1 MCLTR
6 LYNIGVIKKLKISD
20 RMEAVIVFL
29 TMTLIFLPV
38 RFLFVTFVSD
48 HWFGSFGIVSA
59 FAIIMVILSKKG
71 KLGKFGQMFQR
82 QMIKIHTGRRR
93 KLIYTHLTLS
103 VFLTGFFIV
112 SINLGNT
119 IYVDQKNEIIQMAE
133 LHGESLTEPADMQ
146 RLTQE
151 LKEIPLEQ
159 LLASLA
165 AIPVLLIYQFPYFTG
180 LMAIENDLTS
190 KFFLH
195 FSTVGFVEV
204 LEMIGVLIFYKVTL
218 KKPVMKL

>member
-1 MCLTR
+1 
-6 LYNIGVIKKLKISD
+6 
-20 RMEAVIVFL
+20 MEAVIVFL
-29 TMTLIFLPV
+29 VMTGIFLPV

-48 HWFGSFGIVSA
+48 HWFGSFGIISA
-59 FAIIMVILSKKG
+59 VAIIMVILAKKE

-82 QMIKIHTGRRR
+82 QMIKIHTGKRR
-93 KLIYTHLTLS
+93 KLIYTHLALS
-103 VFLTGFFIV
+103 VFLTGLFIV

-119 IYVDQKNEIIQMAE
+119 IYVDQKNEIIQIAE
-133 LHGESLTEPADMQ
+133 SNGESLTEPADMQ

-151 LKEIPLEQ
+151 LKEVPLDQ

-165 AIPVLLIYQFPYFTG
+165 AMPILLIYQFPYFAG

-195 FSTVGFVEV
+195 FSTIGFVEA

-218 KKPVMKL
+218 RKSVVEL

>member
-1 MCLTR
+1 
-6 LYNIGVIKKLKISD
+6 
-20 RMEAVIVFL
+20 MEAVIVFL
-29 TMTLIFLPV
+29 VMTGIFLPV

-59 FAIIMVILSKKG
+59 VAIIMVILAKKG

-82 QMIKIHTGRRR
+82 QMMKIHTGKRR
-93 KLIYTHLTLS
+93 KLIYTHLALS
-103 VFLTGFFIV
+103 VFLTGLFIV

-133 LHGESLTEPADMQ
+133 SNGELLTEPADMQ
-146 RLTQE
+146 RLTEE
-151 LKEIPLEQ
+151 LKEVPLDQ

-165 AIPVLLIYQFPYFTG
+165 AMPILLIYQFPYFAG

-195 FSTVGFVEV
+195 FSTIGFVEA

-218 KKPVMKL
+218 RKPVVEL

>member
-1 MCLTR
+1 
-6 LYNIGVIKKLKISD
+6 
-20 RMEAVIVFL
+20 MEAVIVFL
-29 TMTLIFLPV
+29 VMTGIFLPV

-48 HWFGSFGIVSA
+48 HWFGSFGIISA
-59 FAIIMVILSKKG
+59 VAIIMVILAKKG

-82 QMIKIHTGRRR
+82 QMMKIHTGKRR

-103 VFLTGFFIV
+103 VFLTGLFIV

-119 IYVDQKNEIIQMAE
+119 IYVDQKNEIIQIAE
-133 LHGESLTEPADMQ
+133 SNGESLTEPADMQ
-146 RLTQE
+146 RLTEE
-151 LKEIPLEQ
+151 LKEVPLDQ

-165 AIPVLLIYQFPYFTG
+165 AMPILLIYQFPYFAG

-195 FSTVGFVEV
+195 FSTIGFVEA

-218 KKPVMKL
+218 RKSVVEL

>member
-1 MCLTR
+1 MQIT
-6 LYNIGVIKKLKISD
+6 V

-29 TMTLIFLPV
+29 VMTGIFLPV

-59 FAIIMVILSKKG
+59 VAIIMVILAKKG

-82 QMIKIHTGRRR
+82 QMMKIHTGKRR
-93 KLIYTHLTLS
+93 KLIYTHLALS
-103 VFLTGFFIV
+103 VFLTGLFIV

-119 IYVDQKNEIIQMAE
+119 IYVDQKNEIIQIAE
-133 LHGESLTEPADMQ
+133 SNGESLTEPADMQ
-146 RLTQE
+146 RLTEE
-151 LKEIPLEQ
+151 LKEVPLDQ

-165 AIPVLLIYQFPYFTG
+165 AMPILLIYQFPYFAG

-195 FSTVGFVEV
+195 FSTIGFVEA

-218 KKPVMKL
+218 RKPVVKF

>member
-1 MCLTR
+1 MQIT
-6 LYNIGVIKKLKISD
+6 VK
-20 RMEAVIVFL
+20 MEAVIVFL
-29 TMTLIFLPV
+29 VMTGIFLPV

-48 HWFGSFGIVSA
+48 HWFGSFGIISA
-59 FAIIMVILSKKG
+59 VAIIMVILSKKG

-82 QMIKIHTGRRR
+82 QMIKIHTGKRR
-93 KLIYTHLTLS
+93 KLIYTHLALS
-103 VFLTGFFIV
+103 VFLTGLFIV

-119 IYVDQKNEIIQMAE
+119 IYVDQKNEIIQIAE
-133 LHGESLTEPADMQ
+133 SNGESLTEPADMQ

-151 LKEIPLEQ
+151 LKEVPLDQ

-165 AIPVLLIYQFPYFTG
+165 AMPILLIYQFPYFAG

-195 FSTVGFVEV
+195 FSTIGFVEA

-218 KKPVMKL
+218 RKSVVEL

>member
-1 MCLTR
+1 MNSNQKR
-6 LYNIGVIKKLKISD
+6 RIEKLKISD

-29 TMTLIFLPV
+29 VMTLIFLPV

-59 FAIIMVILSKKG
+59 FAVIMVILSKKG
-71 KLGKFGQMFQR
+71 KLGKFGEMFQR
-82 QMIKIHTGRRR
+82 QMMKIHTGKRR
-93 KLIYTHLTLS
+93 KLIYTHLALS
-103 VFLTGFFIV
+103 VFVMGLFVV

-119 IYVDQKNEIIQMAE
+119 VYIDQKNEIIQIAE
-133 LHGESLTEPADMQ
+133 LHGESLKEPADMQ

-151 LKEIPLEQ
+151 LKEISTEQ

-165 AIPVLLIYQFPYFTG
+165 AMPVLLIYQFPYFAG

-190 KFFLH
+190 RFFLH

-204 LEMIGVLIFYKVTL
+204 LEMIGVLIFYRVTL
-218 KKPVMKL
+218 KKPVVEL

>member
-1 MCLTR
+1 
-6 LYNIGVIKKLKISD
+6 
-20 RMEAVIVFL
+20 MEAVIVFL
-29 TMTLIFLPV
+29 VMTGIFLPV

-48 HWFGSFGIVSA
+48 HWFGSFGIVSVVA
-59 FAIIMVILSKKG
+59 VIMVILAKKG

-82 QMIKIHTGRRR
+82 QMMKIHTGKRR
-93 KLIYTHLTLS
+93 KLIYTHLALS
-103 VFLTGFFIV
+103 VFLTGLFIV

-119 IYVDQKNEIIQMAE
+119 IYVDQKNEIIQIAE
-133 LHGESLTEPADMQ
+133 SNGESLTEPADMQ
-146 RLTQE
+146 RLTEE
-151 LKEIPLEQ
+151 LKEVPLDQ

-165 AIPVLLIYQFPYFTG
+165 AMPILLIYQFPYFAG

-195 FSTVGFVEV
+195 FSTIGFVEA

-218 KKPVMKL
+218 RKSVVEL

>member
-1 MCLTR
+1 M
-6 LYNIGVIKKLKISD
+6 KITE
-20 RMEAVIVFL
+20 RWEAVIVFL
-29 TMTLIFLPV
+29 VMTGIFLPV

-48 HWFGSFGIVSA
+48 HWFGSFGIVSVV
-59 FAIIMVILSKKG
+59 AIIMVILAKKG
-71 KLGKFGQMFQR
+71 KLGRFGEMFQR
-82 QMIKIHTGRRR
+82 QMMKIHTGRRR
-93 KLIYTHLTLS
+93 KLIYTHLALS
-103 VFLTGFFIV
+103 VFLTGLFIV

-119 IYVDQKNEIIQMAE
+119 IYVDQKNEIIQLAE
-133 LHGESLTEPADMQ
+133 SQGESLTEPADMQ

-151 LKEIPLEQ
+151 LKEVPLDQ

-165 AIPVLLIYQFPYFTG
+165 AMPILLIYQFPYFAG

-195 FSTVGFVEV
+195 FSTIGFVEA

-218 KKPVMKL
+218 RKSVVEL

>member
-1 MCLTR
+1 M
-6 LYNIGVIKKLKISD
+6 KITE
-20 RMEAVIVFL
+20 RWEAVIVFL
-29 TMTLIFLPV
+29 VMTGIFLPV

-59 FAIIMVILSKKG
+59 VAIIMVILAKKG
-71 KLGKFGQMFQR
+71 KLGRFGAMFQR
-82 QMIKIHTGRRR
+82 QMIKIHTGKRR
-93 KLIYTHLTLS
+93 KLIYTHLALS
-103 VFLTGFFIV
+103 VFLTGLFIV

-119 IYVDQKNEIIQMAE
+119 IYVDQKNEIIQLAE
-133 LHGESLTEPADMQ
+133 SQGESLTEPADMQ
-146 RLTQE
+146 RLTEE
-151 LKEIPLEQ
+151 LKEVPLDQ

-165 AIPVLLIYQFPYFTG
+165 AMPILLIYQFPYFAG

-195 FSTVGFVEV
+195 FSTIGFVEA

-218 KKPVMKL
+218 RKSVVEL